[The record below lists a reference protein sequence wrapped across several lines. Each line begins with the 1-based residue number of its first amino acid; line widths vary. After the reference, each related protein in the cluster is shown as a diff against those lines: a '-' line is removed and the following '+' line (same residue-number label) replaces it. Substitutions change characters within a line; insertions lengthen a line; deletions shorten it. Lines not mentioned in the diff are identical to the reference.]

1 MKLKRLFAAVLSTAL
16 ALSLCAMP
24 AMATEGG
31 TTAGTPLADGMP
43 VWDTSQKGSIT
54 IHKFEYNPSSGATSQ
69 QGTGAE
75 GEAAPLGAKPLGGV
89 TFEIYKVQN
98 EEWLK
103 AYYGG
108 QAAATG
114 QDFSNIDASNY
125 YSTNSTTGA
134 ITVNGSKIDTVTTA
148 TSGTDIGVAKKDG
161 LALGLYLVVETSAP
175 DKVTS
180 PAAPFL
186 VSVPMTRIADT
197 TTTNKLTD
205 WIYDVHVYPKNS
217 TTYGQVTI
225 EKKGYTG
232 GGTGVALEGVQFKL
246 QKQNGADW
254 TDITA
259 NDSNGST
266 YNLTTDINGKI
277 TIAGLSQGNY
287 RIFEDAY
294 SGDSANKGY
303 ILDAAYHTFTV
314 QKNGQIQVDGN
325 VSANATIQVANHR
338 PDMKKEVKK
347 GDSWA
352 QDAPYG
358 VDDTVPY
365 KITIEV
371 PQNIDK
377 LSTFTVTDTPTGLKD
392 NVGSIKIKDG
402 TTALTSGTDYTVAAE
417 GTDGFKIDFILTS
430 NTVKACA
437 GHTVTITYNAVVKDT
452 AVVGGNG
459 NSNNAKLT
467 YTNKINSDNTPGTTT
482 NTIEDS
488 AVMYSF
494 GIKVVKTA
502 EDGNTPLLGVVF
514 DLYREAKLGETS
526 IVDAETVKKAGL
538 DSTKSWILVK
548 SGLTTNASG
557 IIDTSDSNNAT
568 NYTHGLANGDYY
580 LVETKTVDGYN
591 LLTKPVEVKLDVTA
605 TTTWQKT
612 NVYDAS
618 GNLVKHGTVTKTTF
632 THTSNNGDTTKTELA
647 VAKVIN
653 RKGFTLPVT
662 GGFGTLLFSGI
673 GVLLVL
679 AGVGVLFSLKKK
691 SNRA

>member
-1 MKLKRLFAAVLSTAL
+1 MKLKRLFTAILSAALT
-16 ALSLCAMP
+16 LSLCAMP
-24 AMATEGG
+24 AMADSS
-31 TTAGTPLADGMP
+31 TTAAGTAPADGTP
-43 VWDTSQKGSIT
+43 VWESGKTGSIT
-54 IHKFEYNPSSGATSQ
+54 IHKYEYNPASTTQAQ

-75 GEAAPLGAKPLGGV
+75 GESAPEGAKPLGGV

-125 YSTNSTTGA
+125 YSTSSTTGA
-134 ITVNGSKIDTVTTA
+134 ITVNGNKIDTVTTA

-180 PAAPFL
+180 PADPFL

-217 TTYGQVTI
+217 TAYGQVTI

-232 GGTGVALEGVQFKL
+232 GGSEIALAGVKFKL
-246 QKQNGADW
+246 QEQNGANW

-259 NDSNGST
+259 NDSNGNP
-266 YNLTTDINGKI
+266 YDLTTDPSGKI

-303 ILDAAYHTFTV
+303 ILDAEYHTFTV
-314 QKNGQIQVDGN
+314 KNDGKIQVGGN
-325 VSANATIQVANHR
+325 AATPNATIKVANHR
-338 PDMKKEVKK
+338 PDMKKEVYN
-347 GDSWA
+347 GTGWT
-352 QDAPYG
+352 QNAPYG
-358 VDDTVPY
+358 VSDTVPY

-371 PQNIDK
+371 PQNIEN

-417 GTDGFKIDFILTS
+417 GIDGFKIDFILTS

-437 GHTVTITYNAVVKDT
+437 GHTMTITYNAVVKDT
-452 AVVGGNG
+452 AVVGGSG

-502 EDGNTPLLGVVF
+502 GDTNNALPDVVF
-514 DLYREAKLGETS
+514 DLYREAKTGETS

-538 DSTKSWILVK
+538 DSAKSWILVK

-557 IIDTSDSNNAT
+557 IIDTSDSTNAT

-580 LVETKTVDGYN
+580 LVETKTVKGYN

-618 GNLVKHGTVTKTTF
+618 GNLVKHGTVTSTTF
-632 THTSNNGDTTKTELA
+632 TNANGDSTNQALA

-662 GGFGTLLFSGI
+662 GGFSTLLFSGI
-673 GVLLVL
+673 GLLLVL
-679 AGVGVLFSLKKK
+679 AGVGVLLSLKKK

>member
-1 MKLKRLFAAVLSTAL
+1 MKLKRLFTAILSAALT
-16 ALSLCAMP
+16 LSLCAMP

-43 VWDTSQKGSIT
+43 VWDTTKKGSIT
-54 IHKFEYNPSSGATSQ
+54 IHKFEYNPSSGAPSQ

-75 GEAAPLGAKPLGGV
+75 GEGAPAGATPLDGV
-89 TFEIYKVQN
+89 TFEIYQVQSQT
-98 EEWLK
+98 WLES
-103 AYYGG
+103 YYGG
-108 QAAATG
+108 QVTASS
-114 QDFSNIDASNY
+114 QDFSKMDASDY
-125 YSTNSTTGA
+125 YTKNSTTGA
-134 ITVNGSKIDTVTTA
+134 ITVNSGATKVATVTT
-148 TSGTDIGVAKKDG
+148 TTTETDKGVAKKDG
-161 LALGLYLVVETSAP
+161 LALGLYLVVETKAP

-180 PAAPFL
+180 PADPFL
-186 VSVPMTRIADT
+186 VSVPMTRIADND
-197 TTTNKLTD
+197 TTNKLTD

-277 TIAGLSQGNY
+277 TIAGLSQGEY

-294 SGDSANKGY
+294 SNTSANKGY
-303 ILDAAYHTFTV
+303 ILDAEYHTFTV
-314 QKNGQIQVDGN
+314 QKDGKIQVDGN

-338 PDMKKEVKK
+338 PDMKKEVYNGTEWK
-347 GDSWA
+347 
-352 QDAPYG
+352 QDAQYG
-358 VDDTVPY
+358 VGDTVPY

-371 PQNIDK
+371 PKNIDK
-377 LSTFTVTDTPTGLKD
+377 LSTFTVTDTPTGLTD
-392 NVGSIKIKDG
+392 NVSSIEVKDD
-402 TTALTSGTDYTVAAE
+402 TTDLTKNTHYTVADN
-417 GTDGFKIDFILTS
+417 GNGF
-430 NTVKACA
+430 
-437 GHTVTITYNAVVKDT
+437 TITFTPAEMAAYAGEKLVITYTATVSND
-452 AVVGGNG
+452 AVVGGKG

-467 YTNKINSDNTPGTTT
+467 YTNKINTHDSPAAPST

-514 DLYREAKLGETS
+514 DLYREAKTGETS

-548 SGLTTNASG
+548 SGLTTNANG

-591 LLTKPVEVKLDVTA
+591 LLTKPVKVKLDVTA

-632 THTSNNGDTTKTELA
+632 THTSNNGDATKTELA
-647 VAKVIN
+647 VAKVVN

>member
-1 MKLKRLFAAVLSTAL
+1 MTA
-16 ALSLCAMP
+16 
-24 AMATEGG
+24 
-31 TTAGTPLADGMP
+31 
-43 VWDTSQKGSIT
+43 
-54 IHKFEYNPSSGATSQ
+54 SS
-69 QGTGAE
+69 
-75 GEAAPLGAKPLGGV
+75 
-89 TFEIYKVQN
+89 
-98 EEWLK
+98 
-103 AYYGG
+103 
-108 QAAATG
+108 
-114 QDFSNIDASNY
+114 QDFSKMDASDY
-125 YSTNSTTGA
+125 YTKNSTTGA
-134 ITVNGSKIDTVTTA
+134 ITVNSGATKVATVTT
-148 TSGTDIGVAKKDG
+148 TTTETDKGVAKKDG
-161 LALGLYLVVETSAP
+161 LALGLYLVVETKAP

-180 PAAPFL
+180 PADPFL
-186 VSVPMTRIADT
+186 VSVPMTRIADND
-197 TTTNKLTD
+197 TTNKLTD

-277 TIAGLSQGNY
+277 TIAGLSQGEY

-294 SGDSANKGY
+294 SNTSANKGY
-303 ILDAAYHTFTV
+303 ILDAEYHTFTV
-314 QKNGQIQVDGN
+314 QKDGKIQVDGN

-338 PDMKKEVKK
+338 PDMKKEVYNGTEWK
-347 GDSWA
+347 
-352 QDAPYG
+352 QDAQYG
-358 VDDTVPY
+358 VGDTVPY

-371 PQNIDK
+371 PKNIDK
-377 LSTFTVTDTPTGLKD
+377 LSTFTVTDTPTGLTD
-392 NVGSIKIKDG
+392 NVSSIEVKDD
-402 TTALTSGTDYTVAAE
+402 TTDLTKNTHYTVADN
-417 GTDGFKIDFILTS
+417 GNGF
-430 NTVKACA
+430 
-437 GHTVTITYNAVVKDT
+437 TITFTPAEMAAYAGEKLVITYTATVSNDAVV
-452 AVVGGNG
+452 VGKG

-467 YTNKINSDNTPGTTT
+467 YTNKINTHDSPAAPST

-502 EDGNTPLLGVVF
+502 ENGTTALPGVVI
-514 DLYREAKLGETS
+514 DLYREAKTGETP
-526 IVDAETVKKAGL
+526 IVNAETLKKAGL
-538 DSTKSWILVK
+538 DITKKWILVK
-548 SGLTTNASG
+548 SGLTTNANG

-591 LLTKPVEVKLDVTA
+591 LLTKPVKVKLDVTA

-632 THTSNNGDTTKTELA
+632 THTSNNGDATKTELA
-647 VAKVIN
+647 VAKVVN

>member
-1 MKLKRLFAAVLSTAL
+1 MQ
-16 ALSLCAMP
+16 
-24 AMATEGG
+24 
-31 TTAGTPLADGMP
+31 
-43 VWDTSQKGSIT
+43 SQT
-54 IHKFEYNPSSGATSQ
+54 
-69 QGTGAE
+69 
-75 GEAAPLGAKPLGGV
+75 
-89 TFEIYKVQN
+89 
-98 EEWLK
+98 WLES
-103 AYYGG
+103 YYGG
-108 QAAATG
+108 QVTASS
-114 QDFSNIDASNY
+114 QDFSKMDASDY
-125 YSTNSTTGA
+125 YTKNSTTGA
-134 ITVNGSKIDTVTTA
+134 ITVNSGATKVATVTT
-148 TSGTDIGVAKKDG
+148 TTTETDKGVAKKDG
-161 LALGLYLVVETSAP
+161 LALGLYLVVETKAP

-180 PAAPFL
+180 PADPFL
-186 VSVPMTRIADT
+186 VSVPMTRIADND
-197 TTTNKLTD
+197 TTNKLTD

-277 TIAGLSQGNY
+277 TIAGLSQGEY

-294 SGDSANKGY
+294 SNTSANKGY
-303 ILDAAYHTFTV
+303 ILDAEYHTFTV
-314 QKNGQIQVDGN
+314 QKDGKIQVDGN

-338 PDMKKEVKK
+338 PDMKKEVYNGTEWK
-347 GDSWA
+347 
-352 QDAPYG
+352 QDAQYG
-358 VDDTVPY
+358 VGDTVPY

-371 PQNIDK
+371 PKNIDK
-377 LSTFTVTDTPTGLKD
+377 LSTFTVTDTPTGLTD
-392 NVGSIKIKDG
+392 NVSSIEVKDD
-402 TTALTSGTDYTVAAE
+402 TTDLTKNTHYTVADN
-417 GTDGFKIDFILTS
+417 GNGF
-430 NTVKACA
+430 
-437 GHTVTITYNAVVKDT
+437 TITFTPAEMAAYAGEKLVITYTATVSND
-452 AVVGGNG
+452 AVVGGKG

-467 YTNKINSDNTPGTTT
+467 YTNKINTHDSPAAPST

-502 EDGNTPLLGVVF
+502 ENGTTALPGVVF
-514 DLYREAKLGETS
+514 DLYREAKTGETP
-526 IVDAETVKKAGL
+526 IVNAETLKKAGL
-538 DSTKSWILVK
+538 DITKKWILVK
-548 SGLTTNASG
+548 SGLTTNANG

-591 LLTKPVEVKLDVTA
+591 LLTKPVKVKLDVTA

-632 THTSNNGDTTKTELA
+632 THTSNNGDATKTELA
-647 VAKVIN
+647 VAKVVN

>member
-1 MKLKRLFAAVLSTAL
+1 MTA
-16 ALSLCAMP
+16 
-24 AMATEGG
+24 
-31 TTAGTPLADGMP
+31 
-43 VWDTSQKGSIT
+43 
-54 IHKFEYNPSSGATSQ
+54 SS
-69 QGTGAE
+69 
-75 GEAAPLGAKPLGGV
+75 
-89 TFEIYKVQN
+89 
-98 EEWLK
+98 
-103 AYYGG
+103 
-108 QAAATG
+108 
-114 QDFSNIDASNY
+114 QDFSKMDASDY
-125 YSTNSTTGA
+125 YTKNSTTGA
-134 ITVNGSKIDTVTTA
+134 ITVNSGATKVATVTT
-148 TSGTDIGVAKKDG
+148 TTTETDKGVAKKDG
-161 LALGLYLVVETSAP
+161 LALGLYLVVETKAP

-180 PAAPFL
+180 PADPFL
-186 VSVPMTRIADT
+186 VSVPMTRIADND
-197 TTTNKLTD
+197 TTNKLTD

-277 TIAGLSQGNY
+277 TIAGLSQGEY

-294 SGDSANKGY
+294 SNTSANKGY
-303 ILDAAYHTFTV
+303 ILDAEYHTFTV
-314 QKNGQIQVDGN
+314 QKDGKIQVDGN

-338 PDMKKEVKK
+338 PDMKKEVYNGTEWK
-347 GDSWA
+347 
-352 QDAPYG
+352 QDAQYG
-358 VDDTVPY
+358 VGDTVPY

-371 PQNIDK
+371 PKNIDK
-377 LSTFTVTDTPTGLKD
+377 LSTFTVTDTPTGLTD
-392 NVGSIKIKDG
+392 NVSSIEVKDD
-402 TTALTSGTDYTVAAE
+402 TTDLTKNTHYTVADN
-417 GTDGFKIDFILTS
+417 GNGF
-430 NTVKACA
+430 
-437 GHTVTITYNAVVKDT
+437 TITFTPAEMAAYAGEKLVITYTATVSND
-452 AVVGGNG
+452 AVVGGKG

-467 YTNKINSDNTPGTTT
+467 YTNKINTHDSPAAPST

-502 EDGNTPLLGVVF
+502 ENGTTALPGVVF
-514 DLYREAKLGETS
+514 DLYREAKTGETP
-526 IVDAETVKKAGL
+526 IVNAETLKKAGL
-538 DSTKSWILVK
+538 DITKKWILVK
-548 SGLTTNASG
+548 SGLTTDANG

-591 LLTKPVEVKLDVTA
+591 LLTKPVKVKLDVTA

-632 THTSNNGDTTKTELA
+632 THTSNNGDATKTELA
-647 VAKVIN
+647 VAKVVN